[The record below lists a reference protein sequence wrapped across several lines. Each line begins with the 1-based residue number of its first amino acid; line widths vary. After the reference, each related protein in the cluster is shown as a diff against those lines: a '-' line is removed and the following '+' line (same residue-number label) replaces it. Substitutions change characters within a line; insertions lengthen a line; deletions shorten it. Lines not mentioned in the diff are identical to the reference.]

1 MQQAKMNLNTDKLNY
16 FTGLDDFSWAYKLRK
31 EKDKKFKESILW
43 ISDLID
49 KYSK

>member
-1 MQQAKMNLNTDKLNY
+1 MNLNTDKLNY
-16 FTGLDDFSWAYKLRK
+16 FTGHADLDWARKLRK
-31 EKDKKFKESILW
+31 EKDKKFKEDVMW